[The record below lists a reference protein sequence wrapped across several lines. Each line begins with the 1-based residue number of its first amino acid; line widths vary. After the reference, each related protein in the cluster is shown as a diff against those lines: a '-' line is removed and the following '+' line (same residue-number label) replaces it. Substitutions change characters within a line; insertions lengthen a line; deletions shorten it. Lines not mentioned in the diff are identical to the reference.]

1 MSEKAV
7 VTLDTFLNN
16 CPDFVRNYMP
26 LGCVTAQSWGTIGF
40 FSVFG
45 LALYT
50 IQYRRNKKDKIV
62 RTNLIYFAILL
73 FVSIFG
79 VGLLAKIRYKKETK
93 EYYSILNPSEN
104 FLVRG
109 ADAVFKISALLM
121 LFILLVRQDTLR
133 EVGEDFTN
141 TNIDNNDDKH
151 KKVVQ

>member
-7 VTLDTFLNN
+7 VTLDNFLNN
-16 CPDFVRNYMP
+16 CPEVVRQYMP
-26 LGCVTAQSWGTIGF
+26 LGCVTSQSWGTIGF

-62 RTNLIYFAILL
+62 RNNLIYFAILL

-79 VGLLAKIRYKKETK
+79 VLLLGKIRYNKETK
-93 EYYSILNPSEN
+93 TYFSIIPSDS
-104 FLVRG
+104 FVTRG
-109 ADAVFKISALLM
+109 IDAVFKISALLM

-141 TNIDNNDDKH
+141 TNKDNNDDKH
-151 KKVVQ
+151 KKVIQ